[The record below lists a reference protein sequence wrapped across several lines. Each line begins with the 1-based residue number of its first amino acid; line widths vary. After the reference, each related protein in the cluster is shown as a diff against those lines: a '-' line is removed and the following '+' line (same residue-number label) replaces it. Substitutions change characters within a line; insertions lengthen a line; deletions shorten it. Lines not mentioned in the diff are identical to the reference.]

1 MKLDDLIAKA
11 PPELRPIVAK
21 YAPALVKMSAEEF
34 CAWLDLLVLGKTYE
48 AWEALLTA
56 QDDAGLLEAW
66 RDVGGRWD
74 EANARNA
81 ERLALQRQAAMA
93 VLKVLL
99 AVVLAGVG
107 L

>member
-1 MKLDDLIAKA
+1 MNLNELIEKT

-21 YAPALVKMSAEEF
+21 YAPALVRMTAEEF
-34 CAWLDLLVLGKTYE
+34 CAWLELLILGKTFE
-48 AWEALLTA
+48 AWEALLA
-56 QDDAGLLEAW
+56 KQDNAGLLAAW
-66 RDVGGRWD
+66 RQAADRWD

-99 AVVLAGVG
+99 GIALAGVG